1 LHGTHFDGSI
11 DDIRIY
17 NRALDSVEI
26 NSLYQEGGWSS
37 LDQGLVASYPFN
49 GNANDESGNDLH
61 GTVNGALLTTD
72 RFGNANSAYSFD
84 GISDFI
90 NVPDDNSL
98 DFTNQLSISV
108 WVYLNDY
115 TFYNDNDERVIIG
128 KQRAVGGTGII
139 FTGLTYSATQLKST
153 FGVGN
158 GTEGTGAYSD
168 DTLSLQHWHNLV
180 GVYNGTQVQ
189 LYKDGVLIKTEST
202 TVTLLNS
209 TQPLCI
215 GKEGDINRNFKGK
228 IDDVRIYNRALDSTE
243 ISDIYYEN
251 YCFETI
257 YDTITTEVFDTTF
270 VTVTDTLIIDA
281 VLTGV
286 NPPDNHNTLKIYPN
300 PAKDFIIINT
310 GDYSGMQNYSI
321 KIVNLLGATVFE
333 TQIEQP
339 EYEIN
344 LSTWTGKGVY
354 VVKIFDN
361 TSQEISVKKI
371 VLQ

>member
-1 LHGTHFDGSI
+1 
-11 DDIRIY
+11 
-17 NRALDSVEI
+17 
-26 NSLYQEGGWSS
+26 
-37 LDQGLVASYPFN
+37 LVSKYVQYHLKSN
-49 GNANDESGNDLH
+49 
-61 GTVNGALLTTD
+61 TLTAD

-168 DTLSLQHWHNLV
+168 DTLSLEHWHNLV

-228 IDDVRIYNRALDSTE
+228 IDDVRIYNRALNSTE
-243 ISDIYYEN
+243 IESLYFEN

-257 YDTITTEVFDTTF
+257 YDTITTEVFDTTY
-270 VTVTDTLIIDA
+270 VTVYDTIPVYDSIAVTDTLIIDA
-281 VLTGV
+281 VLTGI
-286 NPPDNHNTLKIYPN
+286 NPPDNINTLKIYPN
-300 PAKDFIIINT
+300 PTKDFIIINT
-310 GDYSGMQNYSI
+310 GNYSGMQDYSI

-333 TQIEQP
+333 TLIQQP
-339 EYEIN
+339 VYEIN

-354 VVKIFDN
+354 LLKIFDN
-361 TSQEISVKKI
+361 TSQDISVKKI